1 MADPVV
7 PPASGTLPP
16 APPPVPG
23 TEPPVPPATA
33 ESKKTEE
40 PAEHMIPKSRLD
52 DVLAKHAAT
61 EKELKALK
69 EADAAR
75 KKAEM
80 TDLEKAQ
87 VEATTAKAE
96 AIEKDK
102 ELAALKAE
110 KAFDVVV
117 KKLGFMFQNDKA
129 RDDAFAAMDPA
140 APEGFEKA
148 LKDYTKERP
157 YALKTVEPPDLDA
170 EKKNKEKEN
179 GALTD
184 AAKAVLKQ
192 RFRIPD

>member
-1 MADPVV
+1 MSDPIVS
-7 PPASGTLPP
+7 PASGTLPP

-23 TEPPVPPATA
+23 AEPPAPPATA
-33 ESKKTEE
+33 ESIKTEE
-40 PAEHMIPKSRLD
+40 QAEHMIPKSRLD

-80 TDLEKAQ
+80 SDLEKAQ
-87 VEATTAKAE
+87 AEATAAKAE
-96 AIEKDK
+96 TIEKNK

-140 APEGFEKA
+140 FPEDFEKA

-157 YALKTVEPPDLDA
+157 YALKTVETPDLDA
-170 EKKNKEKEN
+170 EKKNKEKGN

-184 AAKAVLKQ
+184 AENAALKK
-192 RFRIPD
+192 RFRISN